1 MAEATAPPQDAGP
14 QAARRKRVY
23 TQLWFWVLVGIALGI
38 VVGLVA
44 PGLAKQ
50 FKIFADLFIQLIK
63 VVIGPVIFCTVIV
76 GIASLG
82 NLARAGGLAL
92 RALGYFFVATVI
104 ALFLGLLA
112 ANLVQ
117 PGAGFQGQP
126 SQAQIDAANK
136 SVETGGQETGLAA
149 FLQNELFPTSFLQPF
164 VDNKV
169 LQVLVLAIL
178 TACSISYLSTRMR
191 EKAVAAI
198 DGIAKVI
205 FGIIKIIMW
214 AAPLAAF
221 GGMAFTVAAF
231 GASSLA
237 NLGMLMLT
245 FWGTCAI
252 FIGVV
257 LGAVSA
263 WAGFNVF
270 KLIRLIKDELLIIVG
285 TSSSETVLPRF
296 LTKLESAGRVP
307 PDRRP
312 GDPDR
317 LLVQPRRHLH
327 LPHPGR
333 AVHHPGGRG
342 AAGVGAQI
350 GLATLMVLTS
360 KGAAGVTGAGLVTLA
375 ASLQA
380 FGSEFFSPE
389 AIAVG
394 IALIVGIDR
403 VMSEGRALTNAIGN
417 CVATMVIARWSGE
430 LDRERFRAVL
440 DDPSL
445 VEPDME
451 LHHGGGPE
459 EPTAA
464 EGRHSAVPEQRTA
477 ETADDGARPEPA
489 AR

>member
-1 MAEATAPPQDAGP
+1 MAESAAPPQE
-14 QAARRKRVY
+14 ARPTRPKKPLY
-23 TQLWFWVLVGIALGI
+23 TQLWVWVLVGIVAGI

-44 PGLAKQ
+44 PGFAKQ
-50 FKIFADLFIQLIK
+50 LKILADLFIQLIK

-92 RALGYFFVATVI
+92 KALAYFLVATVI
-104 ALFLGLLA
+104 ALFIGLLA
-112 ANLVQ
+112 GNLVQ

-126 SQAQIDAANK
+126 SAAAIEQANK
-136 SVETGGQETGLAA
+136 SVATGESDQGLTA

-178 TACSISYLSTRMR
+178 TACSISFLSTRMR
-191 EKAVAAI
+191 ERAVAAI

-221 GGMAFTVAAF
+221 GGMAYTVSAF

-237 NLGMLMLT
+237 NLGLLMLT
-245 FWGTCAI
+245 FWGTCL
-252 FIGVV
+252 FFVVVV

-263 WAGFNVF
+263 WAGFNIL

-285 TSSSETVLPRF
+285 TSSSETVLPRL
-296 LTKLESAGRVP
+296 LTKLESAGASRQTV
-307 PDRRP
+307 
-312 GDPDR
+312 G
-317 LLVQPRRHLH
+317 LVIPTGYSFNLDGTCIYLTLGALFIIQAGGEQLGIGPQIAL
-327 LPHPGR
+327 
-333 AVHHPGGRG
+333 AV
-342 AAGVGAQI
+342 
-350 GLATLMVLTS
+350 LMVLTS

-375 ASLQA
+375 ASLEA
-380 FGSEFFSPE
+380 FGGQFFTAE

-394 IALIVGIDR
+394 IALVVGIDR

-417 CVATMVIARWSGE
+417 CVATLVIARWNGE
-430 LDRERFRAVL
+430 LDLERLRAVL

-445 VEPDME
+445 TDDDME
-451 LHHGGGPE
+451 LHHGSGP
-459 EPTAA
+459 
-464 EGRHSAVPEQRTA
+464 
-477 ETADDGARPEPA
+477 ADDAPDPEDRAVDLKKEPEPA
-489 AR
+489 ARG

>member
-1 MAEATAPPQDAGP
+1 MAEAAAPPQ
-14 QAARRKRVY
+14 AAAPGAPPKKRLV
-23 TQLWFWVLVGIALGI
+23 TQLWFWVLIGIALGI
-38 VVGLVA
+38 LVGLVA
-44 PGLAKQ
+44 PGFARQL
-50 FKIFADLFIQLIK
+50 KILADLFIQLIK
-63 VVIGPVIFCTVIV
+63 VVIGPVIFCTVVV

-92 RALGYFFVATVI
+92 KALGYFLVATII

-112 ANLVQ
+112 GNLVS
-117 PGAGFQGQP
+117 PGSGFQGQP
-126 SQAQIDAANK
+126 SQAQLDAANK
-136 SVETGGQETGLAA
+136 SVETGLAA

-178 TACSISYLSTRMR
+178 TACSISMLSTRMR
-191 EKAVAAI
+191 ERAVAAI
-198 DGIAKVI
+198 DGLAKVI
-205 FGIIKIIMW
+205 FGIIKIILW

-221 GGMAFTVAAF
+221 GGMACTVAAF

-237 NLGMLMLT
+237 NLGLLMLT

-252 FIGVV
+252 FIVVV
-257 LGAVSA
+257 LGSVSA

-296 LTKLESAGRVP
+296 LTKLESAGASRQTV
-307 PDRRP
+307 
-312 GDPDR
+312 G
-317 LLVQPRRHLH
+317 LVIPTGYSFNLDGTCIYLTLGALFIIQ
-327 LPHPGR
+327 
-333 AVHHPGGRG
+333 AGGEQL
-342 AAGVGAQI
+342 GVGAQI
-350 GLATLMVLTS
+350 GLAALMVLTS

-380 FGSEFFSPE
+380 FGGEFFSPE

-417 CVATMVIARWSGE
+417 CVATLVIARWNGE
-430 LDRERFRAVL
+430 LDRERLRAVL

-445 VEPDME
+445 VEDDME
-451 LHHGGGPE
+451 LHHGSGPADDAPVHDGE
-459 EPTAA
+459 
-464 EGRHSAVPEQRTA
+464 VPEQRAA
-477 ETADDGARPEPA
+477 ETADNGARREQ
-489 AR
+489 